1 MMFEFPN
8 PGRHHGNRLLA
19 ALDAADFSRLV
30 PHLHLVDLSFGSV
43 LYESGERIENVYFP
57 HESVISLVAVL
68 EQGGLVEM
76 AVFGREGVVGF
87 ASSLVTRESFGRYI
101 VQMAGSAS
109 RISVKHLQDAV
120 DASPS
125 LRDLL
130 FRFVQAL
137 LSQTFQTVACNAAH
151 NVEARCCAWILKTQD
166 RVGRRELSL
175 THEFLAEMLGVQRPT
190 VSVTLRALQDAGL
203 ISQRR
208 GAIVVTDRPGL
219 ERNTCECYGVIRRN
233 FERLLPL
240 TYVDRP
246 ASRDPAPP

>member
-1 MMFEFPN
+1 MFEFPGL
-8 PGRHHGNRLLA
+8 GRHRGNRLLA
-19 ALDAADFSRLV
+19 ALSPDDFSRLA
-30 PHLHLVDLSFGSV
+30 PHLSLVDLSFGSV
-43 LYESGERIENVYFP
+43 LYESGGHIENIYFP
-57 HESVISLVAVL
+57 HDGVISLVAVL
-68 EQGGLVEM
+68 EEGGVVEM
-76 AVFGREGVVGF
+76 AVFGCEGVVGF
-87 ASSLVTRESFGRYI
+87 ASSLVTRESFGRYV

-109 RISVKHLQDAV
+109 RIGIKQLQEAV

-130 FRFVQAL
+130 FRYVQAL

-151 NVEARCCAWILKTQD
+151 SVEARCCQWILKTHD
-166 RVGRRELSL
+166 RVSRRELSL

-208 GAIVVTDRPGL
+208 GAIAVTDRPGL

-240 TYVDRP
+240 TYVDQATAQEP
-246 ASRDPAPP
+246 ASP